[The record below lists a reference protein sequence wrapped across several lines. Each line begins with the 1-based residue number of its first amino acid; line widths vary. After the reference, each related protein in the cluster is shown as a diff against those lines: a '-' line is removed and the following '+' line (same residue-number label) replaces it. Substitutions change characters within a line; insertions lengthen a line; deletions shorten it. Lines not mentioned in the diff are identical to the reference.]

1 MKSHYN
7 YNKNYIHP
15 EKFDLL
21 NEDQKFVNETLE
33 REGLEIKWLS
43 DKLNMDYETVRYQ
56 LRNAMNYRQDF
67 HSRVVEIFKREGMI
81 SSNKEVCD
89 KLKDDLIDLS
99 TVLSGTL
106 SVITRSVKEKIHDRN
121 LDPNEKRILRD
132 QIRAHQNRVNDQL
145 NDILITID
153 LK

>member
-1 MKSHYN
+1 
-7 YNKNYIHP
+7 
-15 EKFDLL
+15 
-21 NEDQKFVNETLE
+21 
-33 REGLEIKWLS
+33 
-43 DKLNMDYETVRYQ
+43 
-56 LRNAMNYRQDF
+56 
-67 HSRVVEIFKREGMI
+67 MI

>member
-1 MKSHYN
+1 MKSQIDDT
-7 YNKNYIHP
+7 KNYIHP
-15 EKFDLL
+15 EKFGML
-21 NEDQKFVNETLE
+21 NEDQKFVNETLDHY
-33 REGLEIKWLS
+33 GLEVKWLS

-106 SVITRSVKEKIHDRN
+106 SVITRSVREKIKDRA
-121 LDPNEKRILRD
+121 LDPEEKRILRD

>member
-1 MKSHYN
+1 MKSQADDT
-7 YNKNYIHP
+7 KNYIHT
-15 EKFDLL
+15 EKFNML
-21 NEDQKFVNETLE
+21 NEDQKFINETLE
-33 REGLEIKWLS
+33 RHGYEIKWLS

-67 HSRVVEIFKREGMI
+67 HTRVVEIFKREGLI

-89 KLKDDLIDLS
+89 RLKDDLIDLS

-106 SVITRSVKEKIHDRN
+106 SVITRSVKEKIHDRT
-121 LDPNEKRILRD
+121 LDPNEKKTLRD

-153 LK
+153 MQ

>member
-1 MKSHYN
+1 MKSQIDDT
-7 YNKNYIHP
+7 KNYIHP
-15 EKFDLL
+15 EKFNML
-21 NEDQKFVNETLE
+21 NEDQKFVNETLDHY
-33 REGLEIKWLS
+33 GLEVKWLS

-106 SVITRSVKEKIHDRN
+106 SVITRSVREKIKDRT
-121 LDPNEKRILRD
+121 LEPEEKRILRD